1 MKTFVYAQLPYEKI
15 GKHHSLRKTLA
26 RQKNFVSLFNFLS
39 RRQMTSRNWI
49 LTVNNPTFTLQE
61 VYDASKH
68 KTIVG
73 QLERGSEGT
82 LHLQFYCEYV
92 NPVRIGNVKA
102 DFRGCHAEKR
112 KGTRAQA
119 LEYCTKDE
127 SREEGPWYFGL
138 TMERTQSIIRGR
150 ADNCEKAEL
159 LEIKEKI
166 KNGTAEANIAD
177 DHFTLWVRYFKAF
190 ERYRCITTKPRNHEM
205 TVIVIQGP
213 TGTGKSR
220 YAMEQYPD
228 AYWKQRSNWW
238 CGYSGESTV
247 VLDEFYGWLPFD
259 LLLRLCDR
267 YPLLVESKGG
277 QLQMV
282 ARTIIITTNAI
293 PDNWYNNV
301 YFGSFERRVTE
312 WKVMNYTGTSVYT
325 NYADAKVNMFS
336 N

>member
-1 MKTFVYAQLPYEKI
+1 MRLESFP
-15 GKHHSLRKTLA
+15 LRKSGER
-26 RQKNFVSLFNFLS
+26 RQDLVSLFNFLS
-39 RRQMTSRNWI
+39 LRQMTSRYWI
-49 LTVNNPTFTLQE
+49 ITVNNPSYTLE
-61 VYDASKH
+61 EKYDATKH
-68 KTIVG
+68 KAIVG
-73 QLERGSEGT
+73 QLERGEQGT
-82 LHLQFYCEYV
+82 LHLQAYIEYV
-92 NPVRIGNVKA
+92 NAVRIGSVKR
-102 DFRGCHAEKR
+102 DFLHCHAERR

-119 LEYCTKDE
+119 LEYCTKDDT
-127 SREEGPWYFGL
+127 RVEGPWAFGITL
-138 TMERTQSIIRGR
+138 ERAQSIIRGGPS
-150 ADNCEKAEL
+150 NSEKAEL
-159 LEIKEKI
+159 LDIKEKI
-166 KNGTAEANIAD
+166 KNGTIEANIAD
-177 DHFTLWVRYFKAF
+177 EHFTLWVRYFKAF
-190 ERYRCITTKPRNHEM
+190 ERYRTITTKPRNHEM

-220 YAMEQYPD
+220 WALEQYPD

-238 CGYSGESTV
+238 CGYSGQSTV
-247 VLDEFYGWLPFD
+247 ILDEFYGWLPFD

-282 ARTIIITTNAI
+282 ARNIIITTNAL

-325 NYADAKVNMFS
+325 SFADAKVNMFS